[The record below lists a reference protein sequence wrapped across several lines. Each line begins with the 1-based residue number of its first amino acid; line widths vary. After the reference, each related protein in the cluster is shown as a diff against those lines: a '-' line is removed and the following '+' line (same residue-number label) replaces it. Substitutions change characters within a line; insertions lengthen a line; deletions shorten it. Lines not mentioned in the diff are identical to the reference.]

1 MVSFELGKEREKDVF
16 FLSGHG
22 TNKRFW
28 VPMRNSTSDLWI
40 PCSDA
45 LPLSYRHSEVSA
57 WGPLQ
62 SSYTTHILHTATCR
76 ISNVNSLMIAHRIGD
91 ISLRLSGRALEHK
104 IRRSVVWFLMGTQNF
119 FFVPCLWQDKNIFL
133 SNTWPFGMLAFG
145 SILLTTATESQPFLV
160 SRYRTALCSS
170 SFNFISAFVIP
181 WRKKHLIKL
190 QCDQWL
196 YGCQANF
203 GSHRRKRNCYKYS
216 PCVHVGPYWH
226 VQCIML
232 SLPQTPKRHKP
243 QDKCGRNITI
253 TSAKG
258 LHLKSRV
265 YLEAVFHFP

>member
-1 MVSFELGKEREKDVF
+1 MLVTRQKTYFSL
-16 FLSGHG
+16 
-22 TNKRFW
+22 
-28 VPMRNSTSDLWI
+28 I
-40 PCSDA
+40 PS
-45 LPLSYRHSEVSA
+45 R
-57 WGPLQ
+57 
-62 SSYTTHILHTATCR
+62 
-76 ISNVNSLMIAHRIGD
+76 
-91 ISLRLSGRALEHK
+91 
-104 IRRSVVWFLMGTQNF
+104 
-119 FFVPCLWQDKNIFL
+119 
-133 SNTWPFGMLAFG
+133 FGMLAFG

-203 GSHRRKRNCYKYS
+203 VSHRRKRNCYKYS

-226 VQCIML
+226 VQCTML

-243 QDKCGRNITI
+243 QGKCGRNITI

-265 YLEAVFHFP
+265 YLEAAFHFFSLSGKVPVLVRHPLPLIHEAKRIIQDDNWRVICKFKCITTAV

>member
-1 MVSFELGKEREKDVF
+1 MVE
-16 FLSGHG
+16 H
-22 TNKRFW
+22 W
-28 VPMRNSTSDLWI
+28 STKSEGLWFD
-40 PCSDA
+40 SWWGLKTFS
-45 LPLSYRHSEVSA
+45 LPHA
-57 WGPLQ
+57 CDK
-62 SSYTTHILHTATCR
+62 T
-76 ISNVNSLMIAHRIGD
+76 
-91 ISLRLSGRALEHK
+91 
-104 IRRSVVWFLMGTQNF
+104 
-119 FFVPCLWQDKNIFL
+119 KNIFL

-196 YGCQANF
+196 YGCQANYV
-203 GSHRRKRNCYKYS
+203 SHRRKRNCYKYF
-216 PCVHVGPYWH
+216 PCVHVSPYWH